1 MVEKQ
6 VGSSGEHELQAW
18 RVIGVF
24 AMVFVAV
31 QLAGAIFGVGIN
43 FLMRQIGAGE
53 NVQVFIG
60 STISRAGMIAAVIL
74 LCAPVITKV
83 FKANSF
89 EILYPFKNGWF
100 RDLLAGLGISTMS
113 MALIFLLELALGWLK
128 VEEFALSGLPL
139 DSIFRAIWIA
149 LLVNLVAAIGEEV
162 LFRGLLVT
170 GLKKA
175 WDAPGALF
183 ISAVIFGASHLFETG
198 AAQTSLLIFI
208 PLLALPGVM
217 LGWAY
222 LRTGNLWLATGIHFA
237 WDFFQDSVFNLAS
250 RTSTDSLIG
259 IKTSQSG
266 PAWFM
271 GTSYGIE
278 VGLAGMIVLALVIL
292 GIRIYTR
299 GK

>member
-1 MVEKQ
+1 MIEKRVE
-6 VGSSGEHELQAW
+6 SSGTNELQVW
-18 RVIGVF
+18 KVIGIF

-31 QLAGAIFGVGIN
+31 QLSVAIFGVGIN
-43 FLMRQIGAGE
+43 FLMRQFDAGQ
-53 NVQVFIG
+53 NVRVFIG
-60 STISRAGMIAAVIL
+60 STISRAGMIAAVL
-74 LCAPVITKV
+74 LFCAPVITKV
-83 FKANSF
+83 FDVNIGV
-89 EILYPFKNGWF
+89 ILYPLKKRWL
-100 RDLLAGLGISTMS
+100 RDLIAGLGISALS
-113 MALIFLLELALGWLK
+113 MTLIFLIESGFGWLK
-128 VEEFALSGLPL
+128 IENLALSGSPL
-139 DSIFRAIWIA
+139 DAIFRAIWMA
-149 LLVNLVAAIGEEV
+149 LLVNLVAAVGEEV

-183 ISAVIFGASHLFETG
+183 ISAVIFGASHILVTG

-222 LRTGNLWLATGIHFA
+222 LRSGNLWLATGIHFA
-237 WDFFQDSVFNLAS
+237 WNFFQDSVFNLAS
-250 RTSTDSLIG
+250 RPTSDTLIG
-259 IKTSQSG
+259 FETSQIG

-278 VGLAGMIVLALVIL
+278 VGLAGIIVLALVFL
-292 GIRIYTR
+292 GIWLYTR

>member
-1 MVEKQ
+1 MIEKKVE
-6 VGSSGEHELQAW
+6 SSTDYELQVW
-18 RVIGVF
+18 KVIGVF

-31 QLAGAIFGVGIN
+31 QLSVAFFGVGIN
-43 FLMRQIGAGE
+43 FLMRQISAGE
-53 NVQVFIG
+53 NVRVFIG
-60 STISRAGMIAAVIL
+60 GTISRVGMIAAVIL

-83 FKANSF
+83 FNANSR
-89 EILYPFKNGWF
+89 EILYPFKREGL
-100 RDLLAGLGISTMS
+100 RDLMVGLGISILS
-113 MALIFLLELALGWLK
+113 MTLIFLLELVLGWLK
-128 VEEFALSGLPL
+128 IEGIALSGLPL
-139 DSIFRAIWIA
+139 DAVFRAIWMA

-183 ISAVIFGASHLFETG
+183 ISAVIFGASHLLVTG

-237 WDFFQDSVFNLAS
+237 WNFFQDSIFNLAS

-259 IKTSQSG
+259 FETNQIG

-278 VGLAGMIVLALVIL
+278 VGLAGIITLAVVVL
-292 GIRIYTR
+292 GIWIYT
-299 GK
+299 KEK

>member
-1 MVEKQ
+1 MVERQ
-6 VGSSGEHELQAW
+6 VGSSGEHELQVW

-128 VEEFALSGLPL
+128 VDEFALSGLPL
-139 DSIFRAIWIA
+139 DSIFRAIWMA
-149 LLVNLVAAIGEEV
+149 LLVNLVAVVGEEV